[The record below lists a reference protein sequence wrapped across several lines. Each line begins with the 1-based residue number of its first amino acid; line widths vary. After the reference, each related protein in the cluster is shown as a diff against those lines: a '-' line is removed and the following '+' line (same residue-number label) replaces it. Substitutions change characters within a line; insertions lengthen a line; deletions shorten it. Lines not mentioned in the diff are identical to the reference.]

1 MRKGKPADARILP
14 HSVET
19 EQCVLGCVLI
29 DQDASYSIMSDL
41 KVDDF
46 YVEAHRIIFE
56 NMHKVF
62 SASQPVDFITLCDQL
77 EKSNMMDSIGGHEY
91 ITTLTNIVPSAKNY
105 NHYVDLV
112 KKDSVSR
119 KLISASTDIIE
130 HCFDNDDTKEGTIS
144 FAEENIFRIAEKED
158 RGGLLHVG
166 DALNKVVQKFETIE
180 KDKGSLRGIPTGL
193 YALDKMING
202 LQKPD
207 LVLLAARPGCGKT
220 SLGMNFV
227 THAAINAKAKVAI
240 FSLEMSSEQIMQ
252 RAVCSVGFVDMQ
264 KATRG
269 ELNSKDWKAVLAA
282 KEKLNE
288 AQIYIDEG
296 FSKSPAELIGK
307 CRRLKREHGLDLVM
321 IDYLQLM
328 QGSGKVESRQQEIST
343 ITRALKMA
351 ARELEVPILLLSQLS
366 RGTEGRTNHR
376 PMLSDLRES
385 GAIEQDADI
394 VMFIYK
400 PENYED
406 VKEKGGAQEG
416 ICELILAKH
425 RNGPTGT
432 INMRW
437 IGSSTTF
444 VNLEKDANAQSLEET
459 EPYIPPKD
467 NDVPPPEDAPVES
480 KEEILDGELDD
491 IF

>member
-1 MRKGKPADARILP
+1 MRKGMSTEARILP

-56 NMHKVF
+56 NMYKVF

-166 DALNKVVQKFETIE
+166 EALNKVVQKFETIE

-227 THAAINAKAKVAI
+227 THAAIHAKAKVAI

-288 AQIYIDEG
+288 ASIYIDEG

-444 VNLEKDANAQSLEET
+444 VNLEKDANAQSLEAT

-467 NDVPPPEDAPVES
+467 NDVPPPNDEPADA

>member
-1 MRKGKPADARILP
+1 MAKTKPVEARILP
-14 HSVET
+14 HGVET

-29 DQDASYSIMSDL
+29 DQDASYSIMSEL

-62 SASQPVDFITLCDQL
+62 SSSQPVDFITLCDQL
-77 EKSNMMDSIGGHEY
+77 EKTNMMDSIGGHEY

-119 KLISASTDIIE
+119 KLISASQDIIE

-166 DALNKVVQKFETIE
+166 EALNKVVQKFETIE

-288 AQIYIDEG
+288 ASIYIDEG

-467 NDVPPPEDAPVES
+467 NDAPPPEDAAFET
-480 KEEILDGELDD
+480 KEEIIDGELDD

>member
-1 MRKGKPADARILP
+1 MSKNKPIEARILP
-14 HSVET
+14 HSLES

-29 DQDASYSIMSDL
+29 DQDASFSIMSDM
-41 KVDDF
+41 KIDDF
-46 YVEAHRIIFE
+46 YIEAHRIIFE
-56 NMHKVF
+56 NMKRVF
-62 SASQPVDFITLCDQL
+62 DTNMPVDFITICDQL
-77 EKSNMMDSIGGHEY
+77 ERVNMMDSVGGHEY
-91 ITTLTNIVPSAKNY
+91 ITTLANIVPSAKNY
-105 NHYVDLV
+105 NHYMELV
-112 KKDSVSR
+112 KKDSVLR
-119 KLISASTDIIE
+119 KLISASQDIIE
-130 HCFDNDDTKEGTIS
+130 HSFQDVKDKEEAIS

-158 RGGLLHVG
+158 RGGLVHVG
-166 DALNKVVQKFETIE
+166 GALNKVIAKFEEIE
-180 KDKGSLRGIPTGL
+180 KNKGQLRGIPTGL
-193 YALDKMING
+193 YQLDRMING
-202 LQKPD
+202 LQAPD

-227 THAAINAKAKVAI
+227 THAAIHHNAKVAV
-240 FSLEMSSEQIMQ
+240 FSLEMSGEQVMQ
-252 RAVCSVGFVDMQ
+252 RAICSVGFVDMQ
-264 KATRG
+264 KATHA
-269 ELNSKDWKAVLAA
+269 ELNNKDWQAILAA

-288 AQIYIDEG
+288 ASIFIDEG

-328 QGSGKVESRQQEIST
+328 QGSGKKDVNRQQEISE

-394 VMFIYK
+394 VLFIYK

-406 VKEKGGAQEG
+406 VKQKGGAEEG
-416 ICELILAKH
+416 VCELIVAKH

-432 INMRW
+432 VYMRW
-437 IGSSTTF
+437 LGSSTTF

-459 EPYIPPKD
+459 EPFIPPKD
-467 NDVPPPEDAPVES
+467 SDVPPPDADE
-480 KEEILDGELDD
+480 KEEVVDGGIDY